1 MEILNNFD
9 SIYCFITFIMGAV
22 FMLAI
27 YSIEAMGKSKEPR
40 NKVHFYL
47 VQTSFMKFE
56 LFLGYPTKNISDR
69 GVSWTGNRMYV
80 DRLIDYGINLNDY
93 SNLKYDKPVE
103 VFLNLED

>member
-1 MEILNNFD
+1 
-9 SIYCFITFIMGAV
+9 
-22 FMLAI
+22 MLAML
-27 YSIEAMGKSKEPR
+27 SVAAMGKVKEPR

-47 VQTSFMKFE
+47 VHTSFMKFE
-56 LFLGYPTKNISDR
+56 LFLGYPTKNSSDR
-69 GVSWTGNRMYV
+69 GVYWTGNRMYV

>member
-1 MEILNNFD
+1 MGTLSNF
-9 SIYCFITFIMGAV
+9 SSTCCFIAFVFGAV
-22 FMLAI
+22 FMLVTLPI
-27 YSIEAMGKSKEPR
+27 TTMSKGKEPR

-69 GVSWTGNRMYV
+69 GVYWTGNRMYV